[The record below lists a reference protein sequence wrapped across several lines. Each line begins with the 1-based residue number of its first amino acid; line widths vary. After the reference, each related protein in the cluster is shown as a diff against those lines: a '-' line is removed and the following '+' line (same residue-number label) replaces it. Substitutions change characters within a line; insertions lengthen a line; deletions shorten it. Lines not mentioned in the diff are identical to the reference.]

1 MVLWTSRWYAW
12 RKRRRKATKESGGN
26 QGIVCEDVVGNREG
40 REEELVEGIP
50 SVTAVVVDKAEDLKG
65 RGVEE
70 EVGYNCRIAMSIE
83 RHSL

>member
-1 MVLWTSRWYAW
+1 M
-12 RKRRRKATKESGGN
+12 
-26 QGIVCEDVVGNREG
+26 
-40 REEELVEGIP
+40 EGIP
-50 SVTAVVVDKAEDLKG
+50 SVTAVVVDKAEDLVG